1 MRWPWQRLETR
12 ESSYTDALVQAI
24 IAQNA
29 GSRTVATATA
39 TAAVES
45 AAGIIGRS
53 FAAAEV
59 AGPGPVVEAL
69 TPHCLNVVGRALI
82 RKGEFAAYLDV
93 VDGMLRITPASDWD
107 VTGGYDPTD
116 WTYRLNL
123 AGPSR
128 SITRANVRAESVL
141 HVMYSADP
149 ETPWRG
155 VGPIQSARIAGRLS
169 AETAQAL
176 ADEASGPRGYIT
188 RRSGQRRPRRHSR
201 IASGRY
207 SRIEGQRRHD
217 GGQPDMARGHGHARR
232 SRRMGTGSH
241 RGAAARRAD

>member
-1 MRWPWQRLETR
+1 MKWPWQRLERR

-24 IAQNA
+24 IAQNS

-39 TAAVES
+39 TAAMES

-53 FAAAEV
+53 FAAADV
-59 AGPGPVVEAL
+59 GGPAPVTAAL
-69 TPHCLNVVGRALI
+69 TPARLNMVGRTLI

-93 VDGMLRITPASDWD
+93 VDGLLTITPASDWD
-107 VTGGYDPTD
+107 VTGGYDPAD

-128 SITRANVRAESVL
+128 SITRSNVRGESVL

-155 VGPIQSARIAGRLS
+155 VGPHRSGADSWPIVGGNRAGSRRRS
-169 AETAQAL
+169 EPAERQPVL
-176 ADEASGPRGYIT
+176 GVPGKDGADSGPESLRGQIRGLKGQVGPIESRQTWANDDGTNT
-188 RRSGQRRPRRHSR
+188 RREWAPDRSVSMRPPLR
-201 IASGRY
+201 
-207 SRIEGQRRHD
+207 
-217 GGQPDMARGHGHARR
+217 
-232 SRRMGTGSH
+232 
-241 RGAAARRAD
+241 